1 MCVCVLV
8 DEVTMASIILVEHLQ
23 QKMKSSFGGDDE
35 QSRWHLF
42 HEPVKTKTA
51 Q

>member
-1 MCVCVLV
+1 MCACVLV
-8 DEVTMASIILVEHLQ
+8 DEVTMASIILVRHLQ

-42 HEPVKTKTA
+42 QEPVETKTA